1 MPIKYRALLR
11 PEPGVE
17 GGGERKY
24 YASLVLGDEVTVD
37 LLVKQIEKFC
47 TLTRPD
53 IVAVIAALA
62 SVVEYELCQS
72 RLVRFD
78 RLGTLY
84 PRIHSTG
91 VLLEEDVNDSLIVSR
106 GIRYRPGQSLMNALA
121 NAELKKIKLLEL

>member
-1 MPIKYRALLR
+1 MPIKYRAVLR

-53 IVAVIAALA
+53 IVAVIAALE

-72 RLVRFD
+72 VWFVSIVWVPYTLAFTVR
-78 RLGTLY
+78 
-84 PRIHSTG
+84 
-91 VLLEEDVNDSLIVSR
+91 VCC
-106 GIRYRPGQSLMNALA
+106 
-121 NAELKKIKLLEL
+121 